1 MDEPVVIIGA
11 PRSGTNMLRDAL
23 DRFPQIVTWPCDE
36 INYIW
41 RHGNIRYPSDEFV
54 PDLATTPVVEYIRAQ
69 FSKLSRHSDEAVVL
83 EKTCANSLRV
93 GFVDRV
99 LPNARY
105 IFIRRNGLDAVASAM
120 KRWTAD
126 LDPGYIYRKA
136 RYVPPADLPYYAS
149 RYLWNRVYRW
159 FSGTERLAF
168 WGPQLS
174 GMQELMERYSLVE
187 VCGLQWQR
195 CVNSAAAALDAMP
208 ESKVLDVSYEKF
220 VVSPVEEM
228 YRVVEFLGLEKDEV
242 LIQEIGRRI
251 SPASVGNWRND
262 LAEDDV
268 LRLKTLIGATLDRHG
283 YN

>member
-1 MDEPVVIIGA
+1 MEEPVVIIGA

-54 PDLATTPVVEYIRAQ
+54 PDMATTPVARYIRAQ
-69 FSKLSRHSDEAVVL
+69 FSILSRRNDVPVVL

-105 IFIRRNGLDAVASAM
+105 IFIHRNGLDAVASAM

-174 GMQELMERYSLVE
+174 GMQELMERPSLVE

-195 CVNSAAAALDAMP
+195 CVNSAAEAFETMP

-228 YRVVEFLGLEKDEV
+228 RRVVEFLGLEKDES
-242 LIQEIGRRI
+242 LIQEIGRGI

-268 LRLKTLIGATLDRHG
+268 LRLKALIGATLDRYG
-283 YN
+283 CS

>member
-1 MDEPVVIIGA
+1 MTEPVVIIGA

-41 RHGNIRYPSDEFV
+41 RHGNIRYPSDEFL
-54 PDLATTPVVEYIRAQ
+54 PDMATTSVSEYIRAQ
-69 FSKLSRHSDEAVVL
+69 FSKLSQHNDAPVVL

-99 LPNARY
+99 LPDARY

-120 KRWTAD
+120 KRCTAA
-126 LDPGYIYRKA
+126 LDPGYVFRKA

-149 RYLWNRVYRW
+149 RYLWNRLYRW
-159 FSGTERLAF
+159 FSGTKRLAF
-168 WGPQLS
+168 WGPQLA
-174 GMQELMERYSLVE
+174 GMQELMVKHSLVE

-195 CVNSAAAALDAMP
+195 CVNSAAETFDAMP
-208 ESKVLDVSYEKF
+208 ESKVLDISYEKF
-220 VVSPVEEM
+220 VVSPKEEM
-228 YRVVEFLGLEKDEV
+228 YRVVEFLGLDKDEV
-242 LIQEIGRRI
+242 LIQEIGRGI
-251 SPASVGNWRND
+251 LPGSVGNWRKD
-262 LAEDDV
+262 LTEDDV
-268 LRLKTLIGATLDRHG
+268 LRLKTLIGATLDRYG

>member
-1 MDEPVVIIGA
+1 MEEPVVIIGA

-41 RHGNIRYPSDEFV
+41 RHGNIRYPSDEFM
-54 PDLATTPVVEYIRAQ
+54 PDMATTPVAKYIRAQ
-69 FSKLSRHSDEAVVL
+69 FSMLSRRNDVPVVL

-105 IFIRRNGLDAVASAM
+105 IFIHRNGLDAVASAM

-174 GMQELMERYSLVE
+174 GMQELMERHSLVE

-195 CVNSAAAALDAMP
+195 CVNSAAEAFETMP

-228 YRVVEFLGLEKDEV
+228 RRVVEFLGLEKDEP
-242 LIQEIGRRI
+242 LIQEIGRGI

-268 LRLKTLIGATLDRHG
+268 LRLKALIGATLDRYG
-283 YN
+283 CN